1 MNIHSCLVGETLKE
15 GVKLCVVSF
24 ADVMH
29 CFELRTTNVDY
40 YVGEDPL
47 YSQKDA
53 TGVTL
58 PPADSGVGAHLAKSW
73 ETSIRQALMPVTS
86 HPSKYFRNVK
96 FKALMAVI
104 VQKPVV
110 VCFLLVSCMAYL
122 QS

>member
-1 MNIHSCLVGETLKE
+1 MFISVEIVLLMQTHSHLVGEILREGITLS
-15 GVKLCVVSF
+15 VLSF

-47 YSQKDA
+47 YGQKDA

-86 HPSKYFRNVK
+86 HPSKYCINVK
-96 FKALMAVI
+96 F
-104 VQKPVV
+104 
-110 VCFLLVSCMAYL
+110 
-122 QS
+122 

>member
-1 MNIHSCLVGETLKE
+1 
-15 GVKLCVVSF
+15 
-24 ADVMH
+24 MH

-47 YSQKDA
+47 YGQKDA

-96 FKALMAVI
+96 FKVLMAVI
-104 VQKPVV
+104 VQKPLD
-110 VCFLLVSCMAYL
+110 VCFLLVSCMGYL